1 MPGGDTPLKAWARA
15 LALTAPIARNPAV
28 TLPIQISEL
37 ADAFGDKIALSGE
50 DETMSYRVLAERSN
64 RFTRW
69 ALEQGLVPRDVVCL
83 VMPNCP
89 DCLAAWLGIT
99 RTGAVAALVN
109 TNLVG
114 ESLAHAIR
122 VTAPKCMVVGADL
135 AEAVAAVIPSLE
147 RAVPCWVQGAAAH
160 GMACIDPPLGRKPA
174 LTVTGNECA
183 APATRALALY
193 ISTPGT
199 HSLPQ

>member
-37 ADAFGDKIALSGE
+37 ADAFGDKIALIGE

-64 RFTRW
+64 RITRW
-69 ALEQGLVPRDVVCL
+69 ALEQGLVPGDVVCL
-83 VMPNCP
+83 VMHNCP
-89 DCLAAWLGIT
+89 DYLAAWLGIT

-114 ESLAHAIR
+114 VSLAHAIR
-122 VTAPKCMVVGADL
+122 VTVPKYMVVGADL
-135 AEAVAAVIPSLE
+135 ADAVAAVITRLE
-147 RAVPCWVQGAAAH
+147 RATPLLGHGAAGYRLAFD
-160 GMACIDPPLGRKPA
+160 AATPLR
-174 LTVTGNECA
+174 
-183 APATRALALY
+183 
-193 ISTPGT
+193 
-199 HSLPQ
+199 